1 MKHIMIAMPAYTGT
15 VHMGTMRCLFTDLIA
30 LIKRGDR
37 FTLIDDIGNALIAD
51 CRGVIAPKKR
61 GFEAI

>member
-30 LIKRGDR
+30 LIKRGDK
-37 FTLIDDIGNALIAD
+37 FTLVDDIGNALIAD
-51 CRGVIAPKKR
+51 
-61 GFEAI
+61 